1 MTSKLK
7 HVVVSWSSGKDSCL
21 CLLELL
27 DNPAYKVTGL
37 FTTHVKNH
45 VPFQETPLD
54 VIKMQAERL
63 NLPLITAELPKT
75 FPDNNIYQKIVVDH
89 LKNTEIPIDAI
100 AFGDMFCNGIEDYRR
115 SFLEPAGFEC
125 VFPLLGQTPESLS
138 QEILKRNIETQLITV
153 DTSQLDGQFVGR
165 NYNQQ
170 LLNELPSSVDPCGEN
185 GEFHTLVTNAPC
197 FSHPINITL
206 EGINKGDRFHVQKFR
221 VG

>member
-1 MTSKLK
+1 M
-7 HVVVSWSSGKDSCL
+7 
-21 CLLELL
+21 
-27 DNPAYKVTGL
+27 
-37 FTTHVKNH
+37 
-45 VPFQETPLD
+45 
-54 VIKMQAERL
+54 
-63 NLPLITAELPKT
+63 
-75 FPDNNIYQKIVVDH
+75 DH
-89 LKNTEIPIDAI
+89 LKNAEVPIDAI

-206 EGINKGDRFHVQKFR
+206 EDINKGDRFHVQKFF